1 MPTYELVNPYID
13 GGMKKT
19 FAASDSNKAADEA
32 WSTLS
37 QYITNNVPKFAF
49 TLKKVDDG
57 KLSHF
62 VVKEGV
68 SKSKDVDYSIKPLDL
83 NLTKKEEKAILSHI
97 NKMTKNRLSGGA
109 KKDDSSS
116 SSSSD
121 SDKDKDDDS
130 SSESDIYKK
139 IRHFKNK
146 SQPLN
151 YLWCSPLLYS
161 KDGQLESV
169 YIPSFAYPIV
179 PYLELSLSTIMFK
192 LP

>member
-1 MPTYELVNPYID
+1 
-13 GGMKKT
+13 MKKT
-19 FAASDSNKAADEA
+19 FAASDSTKAADEA

-49 TLKKVDDG
+49 TLKKVEDG

-62 VVKEGV
+62 LVKEGV

-83 NLTKKEEKAILSHI
+83 NLSKKEEKALLSHI
-97 NKMTKNRLSGGA
+97 NKMTEKRLSGGA

-116 SSSSD
+116 SSSSE
-121 SDKDKDDDS
+121 SGKDDEDS

-151 YLWCSPLLYS
+151 YLWYSPLVYS

>member
-1 MPTYELVNPYID
+1 MPTYELVNPYIE

-19 FAASDSNKAADEA
+19 FTASDSNKAADEA

-37 QYITNNVPKFAF
+37 QYITNNVPRFAF
-49 TLKKVDDG
+49 TLKKTEDG

-62 VVKEGV
+62 VVKESV
-68 SKSKDVDYSIKPLDL
+68 SKNKDVDFSIKQLDL
-83 NLTKKEEKAILSHI
+83 GLSKKEEKAILNHI
-97 NKMTKNRLSGGA
+97 NKMTEKRLSGGA
-109 KKDDSSS
+109 KKDSSS

-121 SDKDKDDDS
+121 SDKDDEDDS

-139 IRHFKNK
+139 IRQFKNK

-151 YLWCSPLLYS
+151 YLWYSPLIYS

-169 YIPSFAYPIV
+169 YVPSFAYPIV